1 MVKSWLRWY
10 RAKKARQIFPPFS
23 TSGLSL
29 GTDYAEAED
38 QMILMEKPFWK
49 SQGQHE
55 QTCWK
60 RSCWGP
66 LGHWY
71 SSSSSGHDN
80 HSTQGRP
87 GYPTSHRFQGV
98 QWYKRHHNMNVFM
111 NWLFLQPPPPSAG
124 LHPSSNVPPLLGSS
138 KALHPLNQH
147 LSKLILHWLWE
158 VLNPPSVQNRHN
170 VNELEVKLQSLQKM
184 QHSWNQKQGCWVT
197 LWNIQQVTREE
208 ETVISE
214 TVSKEG
220 GLIDVSQENEL
231 SNDKEKL
238 WASWWSP
245 RTLSL
250 PFCKNDHCYTLQ
262 SQTQNDGCHVT
273 WTHCQ
278 KTWLPIHSKF

>member
-49 SQGQHE
+49 SQGPAWANMLKKIMLG
-55 QTCWK
+55 TF
-60 RSCWGP
+60 RSLIQLFFIRAWQSF
-66 LGHWY
+66 Y
-71 SSSSSGHDN
+71 
-80 HSTQGRP
+80 TGRP

-111 NWLFLQPPPPSAG
+111 NWLFLQTPRPPPPAG
-124 LHPSSNVPPLLGSS
+124 LRPSSNVPPLLGSS

-158 VLNPPSVQNRHN
+158 VSNPPSVQNRHN

-184 QHSWNQKQGCWVT
+184 QHSWNQKQGCWVS
-197 LWNIQQVTREE
+197 LWNIHQVTREE

-214 TVSKEG
+214 TARKV
-220 GLIDVSQENEL
+220 V
-231 SNDKEKL
+231 
-238 WASWWSP
+238 
-245 RTLSL
+245 
-250 PFCKNDHCYTLQ
+250 
-262 SQTQNDGCHVT
+262 
-273 WTHCQ
+273 
-278 KTWLPIHSKF
+278 